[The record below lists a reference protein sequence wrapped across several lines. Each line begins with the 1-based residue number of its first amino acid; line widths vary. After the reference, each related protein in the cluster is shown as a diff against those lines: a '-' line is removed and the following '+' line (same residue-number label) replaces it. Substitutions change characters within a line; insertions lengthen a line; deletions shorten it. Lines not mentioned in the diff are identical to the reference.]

1 MEYVFVGGEYQGT
14 AGEGAGGECRCRC
27 GFKSELIV
35 SRDERDRLVD
45 DGINVGIEALAT
57 HSQIITHLPYH
68 HVGQKHHPLQETS
81 ARARFNPP
89 KGPFSVSTT
98 KPVPQRPAPT
108 AKIHVDRASL
118 YTRFMVS
125 SSLTFPCTA
134 HTYPFSVHSSSQSL
148 LMYGTTICNERR
160 WRDPCGVA
168 VLGMTHIYTST
179 SDYLP
184 STRFFFIPLPKVQ
197 CYLKAASFN
206 DRPSLNTTAGK
217 GDIEYSSR
225 F

>member
-1 MEYVFVGGEYQGT
+1 M
-14 AGEGAGGECRCRC
+14 
-27 GFKSELIV
+27 
-35 SRDERDRLVD
+35 VD

-57 HSQIITHLPYH
+57 HSQIITHLPELSLY
-68 HVGQKHHPLQETS
+68 HVGQKH
-81 ARARFNPP
+81 
-89 KGPFSVSTT
+89 
-98 KPVPQRPAPT
+98 PQRPAPT
-108 AKIHVDRASL
+108 VKIHVGRASL

-125 SSLTFPCTA
+125 SSLTF
-134 HTYPFSVHSSSQSL
+134 HLSSVHPSSQSL
-148 LMYGTTICNERR
+148 LMYGITTCNQRR
-160 WRDPCGVA
+160 WRNPCGVA

-217 GDIEYSSR
+217 RDIEYSSR